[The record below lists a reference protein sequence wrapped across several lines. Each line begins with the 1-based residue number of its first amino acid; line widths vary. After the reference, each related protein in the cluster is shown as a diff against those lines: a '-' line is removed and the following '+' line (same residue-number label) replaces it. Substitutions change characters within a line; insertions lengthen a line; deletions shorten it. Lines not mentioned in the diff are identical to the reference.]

1 MKHFKLVPVYVILS
15 LFLVCG
21 CGKKNKE
28 GDAAQASFAFANK
41 TSLALTAVATCQ
53 GTAKDFTNP
62 TCYTPTVYGM
72 KMLKVYVSQ
81 EQQGAT
87 SAPAGLIWKN
97 AACSIASSTGTI
109 DGKDFTYDY
118 ATDGCTD
125 DIVTTYFDLASTTD
139 SVNAEL
145 ASSKFKI
152 LPGTYNYVQM
162 EFCISG
168 AKSKNIQ
175 FQAEGMTSPY
185 QITRNTCG
193 ISSAKADPPLV
204 VAEGESVTVSL
215 NYDLSGII
223 FQPSTIAAANDYC
236 YTNPESTLQRCFAS
250 PVNLTPSMVKK

>member
-1 MKHFKLVPVYVILS
+1 MSTFKLVSVCIVS
-15 LFLVCG
+15 SFFLVFG

-28 GDAAQASFAFANK
+28 GDAAQASFSFGNK
-41 TSLALTAVATCQ
+41 TSLALTATATCQ
-53 GTAKDFTNP
+53 GTAKDFSNP

-72 KMLKVYVSQ
+72 KMLQVYVSAD
-81 EQQGAT
+81 QQGAT

-97 AACSIASSTGTI
+97 SACSIASSTSTI
-109 DGKDFTYDY
+109 DSKDFTYDY
-118 ATDGCTD
+118 TTDGCTD
-125 DIVTTYFDLASTTD
+125 DIVTTYFDLARTTD
-139 SVNAEL
+139 VVNAEL
-145 ASSKFKI
+145 ASTKYKI

-162 EFCISG
+162 AFCIGG

-175 FQAEGMTSPY
+175 FQAEGMTSPH

-193 ISSAKADPPLV
+193 ISSTKADPPLV

-223 FQPSTIAAANDYC
+223 FQPSTITAQDYC
-236 YTNPESTLQRCFAS
+236 YANDALTLQRCFAS